1 MKPRKQAEK
10 IKHFE
15 SIYFDDI
22 HWKILDDDPDYRIT
36 EGQVLMGLGNQRLK
50 VYRDGTYMKVADKVE
65 K

>member
-10 IKHFE
+10 IKYFE
-15 SIYFDDI
+15 GINFGGVYWEVLKDDS
-22 HWKILDDDPDYRIT
+22 DYRLI

-50 VYRDGTYMKVADKVE
+50 VYRDGTYMKVADKVG